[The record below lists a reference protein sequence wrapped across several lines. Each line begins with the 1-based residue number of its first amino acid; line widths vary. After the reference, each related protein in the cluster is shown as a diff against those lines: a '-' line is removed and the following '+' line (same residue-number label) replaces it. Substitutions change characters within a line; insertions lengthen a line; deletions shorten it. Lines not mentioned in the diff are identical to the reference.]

1 MKEHLDKLVGNL
13 REELIQYGELL
24 SLLEQQQEMIV
35 NRSADGLMQNLT
47 SIHAQMAE
55 IAKARSCREQCR
67 EDAPELHGLD
77 GELPIKEMYSSFPVE
92 YQSLV
97 QALVDEV
104 NELLIKANQRL
115 RQNHLL
121 LSRSL
126 EFMQKLIQSLFP
138 TQAGQTYD
146 QSGHIGAAYV
156 PQRTTYETLI

>member
-1 MKEHLDKLVGNL
+1 MKEYLDKLVRTL

-35 NRSADGLMQNLT
+35 NRSADGLIQNLT
-47 SIHAQMAE
+47 SIHAQMAD
-55 IAKARSCREQCR
+55 IAKTRNSREQCR
-67 EDAPELHGLD
+67 EELAESHGL
-77 GELPIKEMYSSFPVE
+77 EINIPIKEMYSAFPSE
-92 YQSLV
+92 YQPLIE
-97 QALVDEV
+97 ALVEEV
-104 NELLIKANQRL
+104 NELLVKANQRL

-126 EFMQKLIQSLFP
+126 EFLQKLIQSLFP

-146 QSGHIGAAYV
+146 QSGQVGGAYV

>member
-1 MKEHLDKLVGNL
+1 MKEQLDKLVGHL

-55 IAKARSCREQCR
+55 IAKARTCREQCR
-67 EDAPELHGLD
+67 EEVAEALGLD
-77 GELPIKEMYSSFPVE
+77 SELPIKEMYSSLPVE

-104 NELLIKANQRL
+104 NALLLKANQSL

-146 QSGHIGAAYV
+146 QSGQIGAAYV
-156 PQRTTYETLI
+156 PQRTLKRP

>member
-1 MKEHLDKLVGNL
+1 MKEQLDKLVGHL
-13 REELIQYGELL
+13 REELILYGELL

-55 IAKARSCREQCR
+55 IAKARTCREQCR
-67 EDAPELHGLD
+67 EEVAESLGLD
-77 GELPIKEMYSSFPVE
+77 SELPIKEMYSSLPVE

-97 QALVDEV
+97 QALVDEI
-104 NELLIKANQRL
+104 NELLLKANQRL

-138 TQAGQTYD
+138 MQAGQTYD
-146 QSGHIGAAYV
+146 QSGQIGAAYV

>member
-1 MKEHLDKLVGNL
+1 MKEQLDKLVGYL

-55 IAKARSCREQCR
+55 IAKARTCREQCR
-67 EDAPELHGLD
+67 EEVAESLGFDCER
-77 GELPIKEMYSSFPVE
+77 PIKEMYSSLPVE

-97 QALVDEV
+97 QTLVDEV
-104 NELLIKANQRL
+104 NELLLKANQRL

-146 QSGHIGAAYV
+146 QSGQIGAAYV

>member
-1 MKEHLDKLVGNL
+1 MKEQLDKLVGYL

-55 IAKARSCREQCR
+55 IAKARTCREKCR
-67 EDAPELHGLD
+67 EEVAESLGLD
-77 GELPIKEMYSSFPVE
+77 SELPIKEIYSSLPAE
-92 YQSLV
+92 YQSLI

-146 QSGHIGAAYV
+146 QSGQIGAAYV

>member
-1 MKEHLDKLVGNL
+1 MKEQLDKLVGHL
-13 REELIQYGELL
+13 REELIHYGELL

-55 IAKARSCREQCR
+55 IAKARTCREQCR
-67 EDAPELHGLD
+67 EEAAGSLGLDSELH
-77 GELPIKEMYSSFPVE
+77 IKEMYSSLPVE

-104 NELLIKANQRL
+104 NELLLKANQRL

-146 QSGHIGAAYV
+146 QSGQIGAAYI

>member
-35 NRSADGLMQNLT
+35 NRSADGIMQNLT

-55 IAKARSCREQCR
+55 IAKARISREQCR
-67 EDAPELHGLD
+67 EDAAGSLGLD

-146 QSGHIGAAYV
+146 QSGQVGTAYV

>member
-1 MKEHLDKLVGNL
+1 MKEQLDKLVGHL

-55 IAKARSCREQCR
+55 IAKARTYREQCR
-67 EDAPELHGLD
+67 EEVAESLGLD
-77 GELPIKEMYSSFPVE
+77 SELPIKEMYSSLPVE

-104 NELLIKANQRL
+104 NALLLKANQSL

-146 QSGHIGAAYV
+146 QSGQIGAAYV
-156 PQRTTYETLI
+156 PQRTLKRP

>member
-1 MKEHLDKLVGNL
+1 MREQLDKLVGNL

-47 SIHAQMAE
+47 SIHTQMAE
-55 IAKARSCREQCR
+55 IAKTRGCREQCR
-67 EDAPELHGLD
+67 EDAAELLGLD
-77 GELPIKEMYSSFPVE
+77 SESPIKDMYSSFPLE
-92 YQSLV
+92 YQSLI

-104 NELLIKANQRL
+104 NELLLKANQRL

-126 EFMQKLIQSLFP
+126 
-138 TQAGQTYD
+138 
-146 QSGHIGAAYV
+146 
-156 PQRTTYETLI
+156 

>member
-1 MKEHLDKLVGNL
+1 MKEQLDKLVGHL

-24 SLLEQQQEMIV
+24 SLLEQQQEAIV

-55 IAKARSCREQCR
+55 IAKARTCREQCR
-67 EDAPELHGLD
+67 EEIAESLGLD
-77 GELPIKEMYSSFPVE
+77 SESPIKEMYSSLPVE

-97 QALVDEV
+97 QTLVDEV

-146 QSGHIGAAYV
+146 QSGQIGAAYV

>member
-1 MKEHLDKLVGNL
+1 MKELLDKLVRNL

-24 SLLEQQQEMIV
+24 SLLEQQQELII
-35 NRSADGLMQNLT
+35 NRSADGIMQNLT

-67 EDAPELHGLD
+67 EDAAESLGLEA
-77 GELPIKEMYSSFPVE
+77 ELPIKEMYSSFPVE
-92 YQSLV
+92 YQALV

-146 QSGHIGAAYV
+146 QSGQIGSAFV

>member
-1 MKEHLDKLVGNL
+1 MKEQLDKLVRNL

-24 SLLEQQQEMIV
+24 ALLEQQQEMIV
-35 NRSADGLMQNLT
+35 NRSADGLIQNLT

-55 IAKARSCREQCR
+55 IAKARGCREQCR
-67 EDAPELHGLD
+67 NELAVSLDLD
-77 GELPIKEMYSSFPVE
+77 GESQIKEMYSSFPVE

-97 QALVDEV
+97 EALVDEV
-104 NELLIKANQRL
+104 NELLIRANQRL

-146 QSGHIGAAYV
+146 QSGLIGSAYV
-156 PQRTTYETLI
+156 PQRTTYETFI

>member
-1 MKEHLDKLVGNL
+1 MKEHLDKLVRNL

-35 NRSADGLMQNLT
+35 NRSADGLIQNLT

-55 IAKARSCREQCR
+55 IAKARGCREQCR
-67 EDAPELHGLD
+67 SELAVSLDLDA
-77 GELPIKEMYSSFPVE
+77 ELPIKEMYSSFPVE
-92 YQSLV
+92 YQSLM
-97 QALVDEV
+97 QTLVDEV

-126 EFMQKLIQSLFP
+126 EFMQQLIQSLFP

-146 QSGHIGAAYV
+146 QSGLIGTTYV

>member
-1 MKEHLDKLVGNL
+1 MKEQLDKLVGHL

-24 SLLEQQQEMIV
+24 SLLEQQQEAIV

-55 IAKARSCREQCR
+55 IAKARTCREQCR
-67 EDAPELHGLD
+67 EEVAESLGLD
-77 GELPIKEMYSSFPVE
+77 SELPIKEIYSSLPAE
-92 YQSLV
+92 YQSLI

-146 QSGHIGAAYV
+146 QSGQIGAAYV

>member
-1 MKEHLDKLVGNL
+1 MKEHLDKLVRNL

-35 NRSADGLMQNLT
+35 NRSADGLIQNLT

-55 IAKARSCREQCR
+55 VAKARGCREQCR
-67 EDAPELHGLD
+67 SELAVSLDLDA
-77 GELPIKEMYSSFPVE
+77 ELPIKEMYSSFPVE
-92 YQSLV
+92 YQSLM
-97 QALVDEV
+97 QTLVDEV

-126 EFMQKLIQSLFP
+126 EFMQQLIQSLFP

-146 QSGHIGAAYV
+146 QSGLIGSTYV

>member
-1 MKEHLDKLVGNL
+1 MKEHLDKLVRDL

-35 NRSADGLMQNLT
+35 NRSADELIQNLT

-55 IAKARSCREQCR
+55 IAKARGCREQCR
-67 EDAPELHGLD
+67 NELAVSLDLD

-92 YQSLV
+92 YQSLI

-146 QSGHIGAAYV
+146 QSGLIGSAYV
-156 PQRTTYETLI
+156 PQRTTYEILI

>member
-1 MKEHLDKLVGNL
+1 MKEQLKQLVKNL
-13 REELIQYGELL
+13 RDELIHYGELL

-55 IAKARSCREQCR
+55 VAKARTDREETRKGLAEMLQL
-67 EDAPELHGLD
+67 DAD
-77 GELPIKEMYSSFPVE
+77 TPIKDIYPSVPLDYRSAVE
-92 YQSLV
+92 
-97 QALVDEV
+97 ALVDEV
-104 NELLIKANQRL
+104 NELLLKANQRL

-146 QSGHIGAAYV
+146 QSGQLGGTYI

>member
-1 MKEHLDKLVGNL
+1 MKEYLDKLVRTL

-35 NRSADGLMQNLT
+35 NRSADGLIQNLT
-47 SIHAQMAE
+47 SIHAQMAD
-55 IAKARSCREQCR
+55 IAKTRNFREGCR
-67 EDAPELHGLD
+67 EDLAESHGL
-77 GELPIKEMYSSFPVE
+77 EINTPIKEMYSAFPSQYRPLVE
-92 YQSLV
+92 
-97 QALVDEV
+97 ALVEEV
-104 NELLIKANQRL
+104 NELLLKANQRL

-138 TQAGQTYD
+138 TQTGQTYD
-146 QSGHIGAAYV
+146 QSGQVGGAYV

>member
-1 MKEHLDKLVGNL
+1 MKEHLDKLVQNL

-35 NRSADGLMQNLT
+35 NRSADGLIQNLT

-55 IAKARSCREQCR
+55 IAKARGCREQCR
-67 EDAPELHGLD
+67 SELAVSLDLDA
-77 GELPIKEMYSSFPVE
+77 ELPIKEMYSSFPVE
-92 YQSLV
+92 YQSLM
-97 QALVDEV
+97 QTLVDEV

-146 QSGHIGAAYV
+146 QSGLIGTTYV

>member
-1 MKEHLDKLVGNL
+1 MKEQLDKLVGHL

-55 IAKARSCREQCR
+55 IAKARTCREQCR
-67 EDAPELHGLD
+67 EEVAESLGLD
-77 GELPIKEMYSSFPVE
+77 REWPIKEMYSSLPVE

-97 QALVDEV
+97 EALVDEV
-104 NELLIKANQRL
+104 NELLLKANQRL

-138 TQAGQTYD
+138 MQAGQTYD
-146 QSGHIGAAYV
+146 QSGQIGAAYV

>member
-1 MKEHLDKLVGNL
+1 MKEQLDKLVRNL

-24 SLLEQQQEMIV
+24 ALLEQQQEMIV
-35 NRSADGLMQNLT
+35 NRSADGLIQNLT

-55 IAKARSCREQCR
+55 IAKARGCREQCR
-67 EDAPELHGLD
+67 NELAVSLDLD
-77 GELPIKEMYSSFPVE
+77 GESQIKEMYSSFPVE

-104 NELLIKANQRL
+104 NELLIRANQRL

-126 EFMQKLIQSLFP
+126 EFMQLSLI
-138 TQAGQTYD
+138 
-146 QSGHIGAAYV
+146 HI
-156 PQRTTYETLI
+156 

>member
-1 MKEHLDKLVGNL
+1 MKEHLDKLVRNL

-35 NRSADGLMQNLT
+35 NRSADGLIQNLT

-55 IAKARSCREQCR
+55 IAKARGCREQCR
-67 EDAPELHGLD
+67 SELAVSLDLDA
-77 GELPIKEMYSSFPVE
+77 ELPIKEMYSSFPVE
-92 YQSLV
+92 YQSLM
-97 QALVDEV
+97 QTLVDEV

-146 QSGHIGAAYV
+146 QSGLIGSAYV
-156 PQRTTYETLI
+156 PERTTYETLI

>member
-1 MKEHLDKLVGNL
+1 MKEQLDKLVGHL

-24 SLLEQQQEMIV
+24 SLLEQQQEAIV

-55 IAKARSCREQCR
+55 IAKARTCREQCR
-67 EDAPELHGLD
+67 EEIAESLGLD
-77 GELPIKEMYSSFPVE
+77 SESPIKEMYSSLPVE

-104 NELLIKANQRL
+104 NELLLKANQRL

-146 QSGHIGAAYV
+146 QSGQIGAAYV

>member
-1 MKEHLDKLVGNL
+1 MKEHLDKLVQNL

-35 NRSADGLMQNLT
+35 NRSADGLIQNLT

-55 IAKARSCREQCR
+55 IAKARGCREQCR
-67 EDAPELHGLD
+67 SELAVSLDLDA
-77 GELPIKEMYSSFPVE
+77 ELPIKEMYYSFPVE
-92 YQSLV
+92 YQSLM
-97 QALVDEV
+97 QTLVDEV

-126 EFMQKLIQSLFP
+126 EFMQQLIQSLFP

-146 QSGHIGAAYV
+146 QSGLIGTTYV